1 MERYFRVATAYG
13 HYKANLDLRI
23 MIGQGQAYS
32 DDPVKETLDLTQ
44 ELIDHKVPG
53 GYYDMAR
60 YIKAG
65 YGVKQDEE
73 LALKYYRKAADMGNP
88 EAQYLLAERFN
99 ELDDQIAREAGLQ
112 MRRCAA
118 NQGHP
123 KAAETYAIQMQ
134 LNGEYPEAVK
144 YFQLATKFGEESG
157 PAFLEDGFKAPPAS
171 DNLNYLGLPKDEERS
186 RRYGIIARVLSDYS
200 YAHPKVPELDDI
212 VPLPPAKLPK
222 WDGKLKWLEEFNSNV
237 PPEKPDEALVERMAK
252 AKNLDPKTGRP
263 LQSIS
268 HSSQADAAPVPGA
281 EAAPRSVAL
290 GTLCRSGETCPQS
303 GQWQAVWPD
312 GAVEYI
318 AVRRIEAGQVFPN
331 EEVKRLNTGLARLL
345 STLDVRVEPV
355 SWKLIR
361 HA

>member
-1 MERYFRVATAYG
+1 
-13 HYKANLDLRI
+13 
-23 MIGQGQAYS
+23 
-32 DDPVKETLDLTQ
+32 
-44 ELIDHKVPG
+44 
-53 GYYDMAR
+53 
-60 YIKAG
+60 
-65 YGVKQDEE
+65 
-73 LALKYYRKAADMGNP
+73 MGSP
-88 EAQYLLAERFN
+88 EAQYLLFEKFN
-99 ELDDQIAREAGLQ
+99 ELDDQVARDVGFQ
-112 MRRCAA
+112 MLKCAA
-118 NQGHP
+118 DQGHP
-123 KAAETYAIQMQ
+123 KAAESYAIQMQ
-134 LNGEYPEAVK
+134 LDGNYSEAIK
-144 YFQLATKFGEESG
+144 YFHQATKFGEESG
-157 PAFLEDGFKAPPAS
+157 PSFLEEGFKAPPQ
-171 DNLNYLGLPKDEERS
+171 DKRLYYLGLPKDEERS
-186 RRYGIIARVLSDYS
+186 RRYGIISRVLSNYS

-212 VPLPPAKLPK
+212 VPLPPAKLPP
-222 WDGKLKWLEEFNSNV
+222 WDGKLKWLEEFNANV
-237 PPEKPDEALVERMAK
+237 PPEKTDEALVERMAN

-281 EAAPRSVAL
+281 EAAPPSVAL